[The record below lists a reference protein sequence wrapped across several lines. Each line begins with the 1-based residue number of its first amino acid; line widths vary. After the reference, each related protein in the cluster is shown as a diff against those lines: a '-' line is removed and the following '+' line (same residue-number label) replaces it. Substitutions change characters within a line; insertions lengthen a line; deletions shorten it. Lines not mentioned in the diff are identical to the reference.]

1 MMCKDAQD
9 LRARAEWDGVAGESR
24 AQLLDELQCACA
36 RPARTDPAA
45 FIPPGV
51 MLPSNRLET
60 LLQQAQDHQRIRC
73 LYHTAD
79 SGPSSLFVD
88 HECSRDAFP
97 TSCSHVLA
105 QHQDEVWALAFS
117 HAGAYLATASK
128 DRTVIL
134 WAIAHGG
141 RDFSACKLLT
151 GHVDGVTSLAW
162 RPDDRVLLSAADD
175 TIKIWEVE
183 VRLCAG
189 RLSADTT
196 DGRMPA
202 HAHEA

>member
-1 MMCKDAQD
+1 MMCKDAED
-9 LRARAEWDGVAGESR
+9 LRTRAEWDGVAGESR
-24 AQLLDELQCACA
+24 GQLLDDLQCASRRRWSRA
-36 RPARTDPAA
+36 DRTA
-45 FIPPGV
+45 FIPPGF
-51 MLPSNRLET
+51 MLPSHRLET

-79 SGPSSLFVD
+79 AGSASLFVD

-141 RDFSACKLLT
+141 RDFSASKLLT

-183 VRLCAG
+183 VR
-189 RLSADTT
+189 
-196 DGRMPA
+196 PA
-202 HAHEA
+202 TGSESR